1 VSYPDCVRKC
11 QKTWAQRD
19 STKKRSKFGLGES
32 KAQNENN
39 ITSNH
44 MNISLC
50 LNYRFLSR
58 PANAFVT
65 IPYVAKKR
73 PGYISYHVKEIPP

>member
-1 VSYPDCVRKC
+1 LNVFLAGPEDPIE
-11 QKTWAQRD
+11 KT
-19 STKKRSKFGLGES
+19 SKFGLRES

-39 ITSNH
+39 ITSKH
-44 MNISLC
+44 INISLC

-73 PGYISYHVKEIPP
+73 PGYILSRKGDSS